1 MMPQL
6 DFWAVGAFLAVMA
19 LLATLR
25 QSLPFAAAQ
34 RAGGVIGFLTSPIWL
49 VPLILAMAGVIGL
62 MLTGAVSP
70 WPPQAQAEFSG
81 QFGAWAGITGFILV
95 VVVDLWLVWTP
106 STETVSPRPAVGSQP
121 SSTAKSRIS
130 IMPFQKLG
138 SEKPRMVLPMM
149 MREGR
154 LSGSSPA

>member
-70 WPPQAQAEFSG
+70 WPPEAQAEFAG
-81 QFGAWAGITGFILV
+81 KFGAWAGITGFVLV

-106 STETVSPRPAVGSQP
+106 SMVARRFAGPDGLNTVKA
-121 SSTAKSRIS
+121 
-130 IMPFQKLG
+130 
-138 SEKPRMVLPMM
+138 LPLFNLIFGFAFIAILLFVV
-149 MREGR
+149 R
-154 LSGSSPA
+154 